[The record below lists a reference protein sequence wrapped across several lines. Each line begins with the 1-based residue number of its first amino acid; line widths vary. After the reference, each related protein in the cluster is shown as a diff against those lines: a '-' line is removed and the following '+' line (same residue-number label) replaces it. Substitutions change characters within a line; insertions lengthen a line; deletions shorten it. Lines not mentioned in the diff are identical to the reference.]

1 MSVPVPDLHDPTNAA
16 RWAYRPDENAL
27 AAEAVR
33 FRRAHGVRPSGEDRR
48 RIHLLLIDVQRDFC
62 FPEGSLHV
70 GGRSGTG
77 AVDDSARIAAFLYR
91 NLDVVTE
98 TTVTLDTHFPHQIFF
113 PSFWVDTDG
122 MAPAPHREVRVDD
135 IRSGRL
141 VPNPA
146 LAPWIAGGDLG
157 WLGKQV
163 EFYAES
169 LERAGKY
176 TLHLWPPHC
185 LLGGEGHTLAGVV
198 QEARLFHA
206 FARGAEARVEVKGGN
221 PLTEN
226 YSVFAPEVL
235 LRHDGGP
242 LAERNDALVD
252 RLLAEDAIV
261 VAGQASSHCVKSSV
275 DDLLEAM
282 LARDRR
288 LARKLYV
295 LSDCMSA
302 VAVPDPARPGAF
314 LADFTPQAEA
324 ALARWAVAGVNVV
337 RSTDPVEGWGR

>member
-1 MSVPVPDLHDPTNAA
+1 MSLPLPGFHDPANAA
-16 RWAYRPDENAL
+16 RWSYRPDESAL
-27 AAEAVR
+27 AAEATR
-33 FRRAHGVRPSGEDRR
+33 FRGDHGIRPAGEDRR
-48 RIHLLLIDVQRDFC
+48 RIHLLLIDVQKDFC
-62 FPEGSLHV
+62 FPEGSLYV

-77 AVDDSARIAAFLYR
+77 AVEDSARIASFLYR
-91 NLDVVTE
+91 NLGAVTE

-113 PSFWVDTDG
+113 PSFWVDAEGT
-122 MAPAPHREVRVDD
+122 APAPHREVRAAD
-135 IRSGRL
+135 IRDGRL
-141 VPNPA
+141 VPSPA
-146 LAPWIAGGDLG
+146 LATWVAGGDLG
-157 WLGKQV
+157 WIRKQV
-163 EFYAES
+163 EFYAGS

-176 TLHLWPPHC
+176 TLYLWPPHC

-206 FARGAEARVEVKGGN
+206 FARGAEARVEIKGGN

-235 LRHDGGP
+235 LRHDGGS
-242 LAERNDALVD
+242 LAGRNDALVD

-282 LARDRR
+282 LARDPR

-324 ALARWAVAGVNVV
+324 ALARWADAGVNVV
-337 RSTDPVEGWGR
+337 RSTDPVEEWGR